1 MAKSNSN
8 VYNLFK
14 QLVQKRAIS
23 PLARAILHDCS
34 DHCILPIIL
43 PSLFLFGAAT
53 PTVDVE
59 LRFSLLVPMAA
70 VWYSA
75 AWKVP

>member
-59 LRFSLLVPMAA
+59 LRFSLSLLMAA
-70 VWYSA
+70 IWSSPDG
-75 AWKVP
+75 KVS